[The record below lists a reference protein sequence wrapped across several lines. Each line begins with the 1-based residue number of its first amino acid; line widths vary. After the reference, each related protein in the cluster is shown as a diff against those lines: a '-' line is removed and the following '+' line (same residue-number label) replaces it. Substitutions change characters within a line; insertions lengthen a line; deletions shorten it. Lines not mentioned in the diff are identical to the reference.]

1 MVESPTYY
9 HSLSP
14 VLQSLKEFDMENFP
28 LKEEIIYARPAIGL
42 PGYLKKATFETSIVC
57 PPAVSDNS
65 ASTEKG
71 PKDEPEEGELLEI
84 SGQQSHRKTEVN
96 DPISPED
103 AMSVDVSGA
112 PVEKTSSSTTCNEKI
127 SNECSSKDK
136 LNPEMQNVKSVREC
150 FLRALNAAKRKCE
163 KPSDEKQ
170 RNDNPAEQMD
180 TDDTSENS
188 LHSDSSS
195 VNTESNL
202 QGELGG
208 RMKVERFLE
217 TFNSCS
223 ESSLE
228 ASQRTALIHVLKN
241 KLAIVQGEYARPNK
255 YTEYFY
261 ILFLIFQLL
270 LLLLSLLGS
279 TKYRVYK
286 KLNKP
291 EIAHRLCKTPQ
302 CTKFFIKI
310 CCLGTGNVV

>member
-1 MVESPTYY
+1 MLADKLVCYIVFLTGSGVMVESPTYY

-28 LKEEIIYARPAIGL
+28 LKEEIIYARPALGL

-65 ASTEKG
+65 ASTCTEKG
-71 PKDEPEEGELLEI
+71 PKDEPEKGELLEI

-96 DPISPED
+96 DSISPED

-127 SNECSSKDK
+127 SNECSSKDE
-136 LNPEMQNVKSVREC
+136 LNPEMRNIKSVRKC
-150 FLRALNAAKRKCE
+150 FLRALNVILGKC
-163 KPSDEKQ
+163 KNQSDGKQ
-170 RNDNPAEQMD
+170 RNDNPVEQMD
-180 TDDTSENS
+180 TDDTSVNS
-188 LHSDSSS
+188 LHSNSLSI
-195 VNTESNL
+195 NTESDL

-241 KLAIVQGEYARPNK
+241 KLAIVQGEYARPNRC
-255 YTEYFY
+255 TEYFF
-261 ILFLIFQLL
+261 IVKIGKTRNCVKTLRPAGVVFPHNFSFFQFPLVLI
-270 LLLLSLLGS
+270 
-279 TKYRVYK
+279 
-286 KLNKP
+286 
-291 EIAHRLCKTPQ
+291 
-302 CTKFFIKI
+302 
-310 CCLGTGNVV
+310 